1 VDDTAEELALERVD
15 SNVIVRDSFRID
27 QASDDN
33 AGALQRVAG
42 GSGLANHVDDRLPTE
57 SFHGGDQT
65 REAWAGISRGPEPR
79 MVRLFGFRNRR
90 IAQVDPAAVDDPN
103 CRG

>member
-1 VDDTAEELALERVD
+1 MKVSIAPDRAREPASGRGLVDDTAEELPLERVD

-27 QASDDN
+27 QAPHDD
-33 AGALQRVAG
+33 AGALQRVAR

-65 REAWAGISRGPEPR
+65 REAGTGVSRGPEPCV
-79 MVRLFGFRNRR
+79 VRLH
-90 IAQVDPAAVDDPN
+90 
-103 CRG
+103 